1 MQISNIF
8 MFQDDYGYFDVNSD
22 GKELAETLKY
32 LLSNEN
38 DELKSSA
45 ASLLFDIYNVR
56 KLKMKMGEEVLTD

>member
-22 GKELAETLKY
+22 GKELATTLKC
-32 LLSNEN
+32 LLSSEN

-56 KLKMKMGEEVLTD
+56 N